1 MSIFNLFRR
10 SGQHAGQNTTLSEDS
25 VGSRDNIPKYSES
38 TISTPP
44 TTDNSVT
51 SRTDSPISSLGSP
64 SLQKPEI
71 DLELEMVPM
80 APETHGRLGSWRGS
94 MILLVTSGSQFLDN
108 VFMTSSN
115 MALASIQEEFGVS
128 STNLQWMISAYT
140 LAFGGFLLLAGSL
153 SDRYGRKMILCLGLF
168 WLTIWT
174 LAIGFGQS
182 FIQLTIFRGIQG
194 IGASLTVPSA
204 IGIISSYFT
213 GVDRTRGLSIYAA
226 SGTVGFCAGLIF
238 GGFLT
243 SSLGWRYLFYLITV
257 IPGCLGILGLIVL
270 PKDREAAKERQRM
283 DYLGA
288 VLSTVGL
295 ILLQF
300 VLSSGGRYGWGDPF
314 IIVILVLAV
323 GFLVGFVVYE
333 KYISNPLMP
342 LSLWTIP
349 NFAGLWIAGFTC
361 YGSYQNI
368 IYYIVLMAQ
377 KVDGL
382 SAGDTAIRFLP
393 MGAIGFIVS
402 LGTGKLLEYMNAK
415 YCLIAGLVLSV
426 VAAVPSAATATL
438 TENFWINT
446 LATSLLSISA
456 VSFIFVTT
464 STTILTSVPVEVK
477 SLCGGML
484 NTAFQIG
491 SGVALAIS
499 AATTSAVDIQKGHGL
514 PQQYATGLWCST
526 GFAGLGL
533 VIGVFAVRRKG
544 ASPKDRL
551 GGPVAV

>member
-1 MSIFNLFRR
+1 MSLINWIRQARGHQSTTR
-10 SGQHAGQNTTLSEDS
+10 SNTVDS
-25 VGSRDNIPKYSES
+25 GPEYLES
-38 TISTPP
+38 TVSIPVIQDTHYVPK
-44 TTDNSVT
+44 
-51 SRTDSPISSLGSP
+51 SPECESP
-64 SLQKPEI
+64 STIGSSQEI
-71 DLELEMVPM
+71 KQQIELEMLS
-80 APETHGRLGSWRGS
+80 PEYGRLGSWRGAL
-94 MILLVTSGSQFLDN
+94 ILFVTSGSQFLDN

-115 MALASIQEEFGVS
+115 MALASIQEEFKVS
-128 STNLQWMISAYT
+128 NTNLQWMISAYT
-140 LAFGGFLLLAGSL
+140 LAFGGFLLLAGCL
-153 SDRYGRKMILCLGLF
+153 SDRYGRKLVLCTGLF

-182 FIQLTIFRGIQG
+182 FFQLTVFRGIQG

-243 SSLGWRYLFYLITV
+243 SSLGWRYIFHLIT
-257 IPGCLGILGLIVL
+257 IITGSLGVLGLIVL
-270 PKDREAAKERQRM
+270 PKDREATKDQGNM
-283 DYLGA
+283 DYFGA
-288 VLSTVGL
+288 VLSTAGL

-300 VLSSGGRYGWGDPF
+300 VLSSGGVYGWDAPF
-314 IIVILVLAV
+314 VIVLLILSVAFLG
-323 GFLVGFVVYE
+323 GFILYE

-342 LSLWTIP
+342 LSLWKIR

-377 KVDGL
+377 KVDHL

-393 MGAIGFIVS
+393 MGVIGFIVS

-415 YCLIAGLVLSV
+415 YCLLAGLLLSV
-426 VAAVPSAATATL
+426 LAPIPSAIKSTE
-438 TENFWINT
+438 TENFWVNT
-446 LATSLLSISA
+446 LATSLISISA

-499 AATTSAVDIQKGHGL
+499 AATTQAVDIKKGHGL
-514 PQQYATGLWCST
+514 PQQYSTGLWCSV

-533 VIGVFAVRRKG
+533 VIGIFAVSRKG
-544 ASPKDRL
+544 AGPKDRM
-551 GGPVAV
+551 GGPVAI